1 MAKGR
6 GRLNSIQLLPEA
18 CGPTVTWALA
28 EMNRTDRTL
37 TDIYAEFVTKLEAV
51 EREYRGEVEF
61 KIPSFS
67 SFHRH
72 SFNIAVAT
80 KRMADVRE
88 IAGSLFE
95 QYDPEE
101 SDQLT
106 IIATEA
112 IKTLVFEIYMS
123 RGDKVEAKDANYMAS
138 ALRAAAQAQN
148 VSSDRRRKVEAEFA
162 AKAKEA
168 VKTVQKAKGLSDEAA
183 SDILDKLLGVTK

>member
-18 CGPTVTWALA
+18 CGPTVAWALA
-28 EMNRTDRTL
+28 EMNKLDRSL
-37 TDIYAEFVTKLEAV
+37 TDVYAEFKSKLEKV
-51 EREYRGEVEF
+51 KDEYGLDF
-61 KIPSFS
+61 TIPSFS

-80 KRMADVRE
+80 KRMAEARE
-88 IAGSLFE
+88 ITSSLFE
-95 QYDPEE
+95 QYDAEE
-101 SDQLT
+101 SDRLT
-106 IIATEA
+106 IVATEA
-112 IKTLVFEIYMS
+112 IKTLVLEIYMA
-123 RGDKVEAKDANYMAS
+123 GGGKIEAKETQALANAM
-138 ALRAAAQAQN
+138 RAAAQAQN

>member
-18 CGPTVTWALA
+18 CGPTVAWALA

-37 TDIYAEFVTKLEAV
+37 TDIYGEFVAKLEGV

-123 RGDKVEAKDANYMAS
+123 RGDKVEAKDAQALAN

-162 AKAKEA
+162 SKAKEA
-168 VKTVQKAKGLSDEAA
+168 ISTVQKAKGLTQEAA
-183 SDILDKLLGVTK
+183 DEILSKILGVQK

>member
-18 CGPTVTWALA
+18 CTPTVLWALG
-28 EMNRTDRTL
+28 EMNKTGATL
-37 TDIYAEFVTKLEAV
+37 KDIYAEFVTRLQVV
-51 EREYRGEVEF
+51 ERENRGELEF

-72 SFNIAVAT
+72 SFNLAVAT

-123 RGDKVEAKDANYMAS
+123 RGDKVEAKDAQALAN

-168 VKTVQKAKGLSDEAA
+168 VKTVQKAKGLTQEAA
-183 SDILDKLLGVTK
+183 DEILAKILGVQK

>member
-18 CGPTVTWALA
+18 CGPTVAWALA
-28 EMNRTDRTL
+28 EMNKLDRSL
-37 TDIYAEFVTKLEAV
+37 TDVYAEFKSKLEKV
-51 EREYRGEVEF
+51 KDEYGLDF
-61 KIPSFS
+61 TIPSFS

-80 KRMADVRE
+80 KRMAEARE
-88 IAGSLFE
+88 ITSSLFE
-95 QYDPEE
+95 QYDAEE
-101 SDQLT
+101 SDRLT
-106 IIATEA
+106 IVATEA
-112 IKTLVFEIYMS
+112 IKTLVLEIYMA
-123 RGDKVEAKDANYMAS
+123 GGGKIEAKEAQALANAM
-138 ALRAAAQAQN
+138 RAAAQAQN

>member
-18 CGPTVTWALA
+18 CGPTVAWALA
-28 EMNRTDRTL
+28 EMNKLDRSL
-37 TDIYAEFVTKLEAV
+37 TDVYAEFKSKLEKV
-51 EREYRGEVEF
+51 KDEYGLDF
-61 KIPSFS
+61 TIPSFS

-80 KRMADVRE
+80 KRMAEARE
-88 IAGSLFE
+88 ITSSLFE
-95 QYDPEE
+95 QYDAEE
-101 SDQLT
+101 SDRLT
-106 IIATEA
+106 IVATEA
-112 IKTLVFEIYMS
+112 IKTLVLEIYMA
-123 RGDKVEAKDANYMAS
+123 GGGKIEAKEAQALAN

-168 VKTVQKAKGLSDEAA
+168 VQTVQKAKGLSDEAA

>member
-18 CGPTVTWALA
+18 CAPDVAWALA
-28 EMNRTDRTL
+28 EMNKTDRHL
-37 TDIYAEFVTKLEAV
+37 TEIYAEFKEKLEKVKAD
-51 EREYRGEVEF
+51 YDGLEF
-61 KIPSFS
+61 TIPSYS

-88 IAGSLFE
+88 IAGSLFQE
-95 QYDPEE
+95 YDPEE

-123 RGDKVEAKDANYMAS
+123 RGDKVEAKDAQALAN

-168 VKTVQKAKGLSDEAA
+168 VKTVQKAKGLTQEAA
-183 SDILDKLLGVTK
+183 DEILSKILGVQK